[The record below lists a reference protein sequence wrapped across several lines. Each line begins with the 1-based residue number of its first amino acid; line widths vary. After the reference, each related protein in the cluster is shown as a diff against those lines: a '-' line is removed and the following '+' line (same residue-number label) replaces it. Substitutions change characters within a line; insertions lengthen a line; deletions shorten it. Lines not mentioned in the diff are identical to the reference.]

1 MEINV
6 LRPLVPVCILD
17 VNGGFNGFLLWAI
30 ITYTIIIII
39 IILTPRPPIVFTITA
54 AIAGLCPTF
63 KQQFVIATD
72 GLLVAGLGTN
82 VFRGGKGALDTCS
95 MFMPGF

>member
-1 MEINV
+1 MKIIV

>member
-1 MEINV
+1 MKIIV

-82 VFRGGKGALDTCS
+82 VFRGGKGALDTS

>member
-1 MEINV
+1 MLLI
-6 LRPLVPVCILD
+6 IL
-17 VNGGFNGFLLWAI
+17 
-30 ITYTIIIII
+30 T

-95 MFMPGF
+95 MFMQFKVWKDVNGTREEERKRTRDTETQRS